1 MKQQFIQ
8 KTKKQ
13 IYRFFKINI
22 GNRKIMINVKCNTFM
37 KTQIENEKTK
47 KNFTQIV
54 GTWYTE

>member
-1 MKQQFIQ
+1 
-8 KTKKQ
+8 
-13 IYRFFKINI
+13 
-22 GNRKIMINVKCNTFM
+22 MIDVKCNTFM